1 MQSPDGALERDDGE
15 AVRRRAHQDEILIEA
30 LADGLS
36 YSAAAALSRAPVSAR
51 TVRRRMADPAFVAEV
66 HQRRA
71 QRVGEVTGMLVR
83 LAHRAVAALDECL
96 EADRPSD
103 QIRAAEVVLGQ
114 LHRFRDQVDLEERLR
129 ELEQATF
136 GRRSESCWDNE

>member
-1 MQSPDGALERDDGE
+1 MKSPDGASVEGDDGE

-36 YSAAAALSRAPVSAR
+36 YSAAGALAPVSAR
-51 TVRRRMADPAFVAEV
+51 TVRRRMQSPEFAAAV

-71 QRVGEVTGMLVR
+71 QRMGEVTGVLVR
-83 LAHRAVAALDECL
+83 LAHRAVAALEECL
-96 EADRPSD
+96 DADRPSD
-103 QIRAAEVVLGQ
+103 QIRAAQVVLGQ
-114 LHRFRDQVDLEERLR
+114 LHRFRDQVDLDERLR

-136 GRRSESCWDNE
+136 GQSPESGWDDE